1 MKRNEVRAAAASR
14 ATEASKA
21 AGQGAETFRRE
32 GNVSRNEGSRLIL
45 ILAAEASAVLAL
57 SRLRLHGLQL
67 RTHHEFEKGVPGGR
81 KRQHH

>member
-1 MKRNEVRAAAASR
+1 VRQLHALKQHQGPREKASPY
-14 ATEASKA
+14 
-21 AGQGAETFRRE
+21 RRE